1 MRSGK
6 LNRRVTIQQP
16 APGRD
21 AGGQPSTAWAN
32 VDGGDGRAWADIL
45 YLNGRQYA
53 TSNAEASAAT
63 VSIRVRY
70 RTDLNATMR
79 IVYGATIFDILAV
92 LPDEEGRD
100 HVDLACSTGV
110 NSG

>member
-6 LNRRVTIQQP
+6 LNRRLTIQQP
-16 APGRD
+16 GPARD
-21 AGGQPSTAWAN
+21 AAGQPSTGWVN
-32 VDGGDGRAWADIL
+32 VDGGTGEVWADIL

-53 TSNAEASAAT
+53 TSNAEASSAT

-79 IVYGATIFDILAV
+79 VVYGATIFDILAV
-92 LPDEEGRD
+92 LPDEEDRD